1 MGRAKGRG
9 NGAGGITTL
18 RRGRKVVGYRA
29 EITVGWRDG
38 KRLRARS
45 EVFKTREEADAAL
58 LALLQQQRDG
68 ADLLAKPQ
76 TLGEYLLTWLDQH
89 EGRPKTIDSY
99 RWCIEKA
106 IAPKLGDLPL
116 KQVTIPKL
124 RAFFAELKKTGITGK
139 KGGAKPKTIAL
150 VRGMLRT
157 ALEQAYQ
164 DGLIPRNPVD
174 AIKPPALNASPAR
187 ALTPEQAAELLNAIQ
202 DERFGLGVQLAL
214 LLGLRRGE
222 IAALTLTD
230 LKLDAQ
236 PPTLT
241 VNGTLTRIKG
251 RGLVLGPPK
260 TEKGRRTLRLP
271 AQLVAALRWHLQ
283 RLKAERA
290 AMGAAWKADEGY
302 IFVRSTDGTV
312 IDPAS
317 LYVTFRRVAK
327 RAGLEG
333 YRLHDLRHSAAS
345 YLHKLRWPTKD
356 IAAQLGHANT
366 NITNNLYVH
375 LFGESHAGGDD
386 IERLLTAAQDEAKR
400 RAQGGF

>member
-1 MGRAKGRG
+1 MGRTKGRG
-9 NGAGGITTL
+9 NGQGGITTI
-18 RRGRKVVGYRA
+18 RRGRKVTGYRA
-29 EITVGWRDG
+29 ELTIGWRDG

-76 TLGEYLLTWLDQH
+76 TLGAYLCAWLDQH
-89 EGRPKTIDSY
+89 EGRPKTIESY
-99 RWCIEKA
+99 RWCIDKA
-106 IAPKLGDLPL
+106 IAPKLGDVPL
-116 KQVTIPKL
+116 RQLTIPKL
-124 RAFFAELKKTGITGK
+124 RAFFAELKKSGTSGK
-139 KGGAKPKTIAL
+139 RGAAPKTIAL
-150 VRGMLRT
+150 IRGMLRT

-164 DGLIPRNPVD
+164 DGLIARNPVD
-174 AIKPPALNASPAR
+174 AIKPPALNVSPAR

-202 DERFGLGVQLAL
+202 DERLGLGVQLAL

-222 IAALTLTD
+222 IAALRLAD
-230 LKLDAQ
+230 LKLDVD

-251 RGLVLGPPK
+251 KGLVLGPPK
-260 TEKGRRTLRLP
+260 TDKGRRTLRLP

-283 RLKAERA
+283 RLKVERA
-290 AMGAAWKADEGY
+290 AMGDAWEADTGY
-302 IFVRSTDGTV
+302 IFVRSTDGTA
-312 IDPAS
+312 IEPG
-317 LYVTFRRVAK
+317 YIYETFRRVAK

-356 IAAQLGHANT
+356 IAAQLGHSST

-375 LFGESHAGGDD
+375 LFGDSHAGGDD
-386 IERLLTAAQDEAKR
+386 IERLLSAAQDEAKR